1 MENLTL
7 NEMNAVYMAL
17 VNSFGDQLITRQDN
31 LKLIITLN
39 SDCNTNDN
47 TALVIDQKAMSIYE
61 TDGCCEECRCKS
73 AIQKLLPVVE
83 TVLANHR
90 HVV

>member
-1 MENLTL
+1 
-7 NEMNAVYMAL
+7 MNAAYMAL
-17 VNSFGDQLITRQDN
+17 VNTFGDQLITQQKD
-31 LKLIITLN
+31 LKLFITLS

-83 TVLANHR
+83 MALTNHSQ
-90 HVV
+90 VA